1 MPIHT
6 RLRPARILLV
16 EDDHSTARL
25 IEIAL
30 KRSGFPH
37 LLDIV
42 SDGPQALATL
52 EDTAF
57 DLLLLDLYIPGK
69 NGFEVLEHVK
79 AHHRLRRI
87 PVVVFSTSTQA
98 SDVNRAYDLHANA
111 YVVKPLEF
119 SELCRTLDSIVQYW
133 LGTAHPA
140 GV

>member
-1 MPIHT
+1 MPIHPW
-6 RLRPARILLV
+6 RRPARILLV
-16 EDDHSTARL
+16 EDDRTTARL

-42 SDGPQALATL
+42 PDGSQALTTL
-52 EDTAF
+52 EATVV

-79 AHHRLRRI
+79 GHDRLRRI

-111 YVVKPLEF
+111 YVVKPLDF
-119 SELCRTLDSIVQYW
+119 SDLCRALDSIVQYW